1 MFFYI
6 IFSFYFP
13 FTLQLQIDI
22 ITLVF
27 FFFCNNI
34 STVKTE
40 KLSNKRKTLKFRE
53 DFRGLFFTNHDYE
66 KSQR

>member
-1 MFFYI
+1 MFLYI

-13 FTLQLQIDI
+13 FTLQLQADI

-27 FFFCNNI
+27 FLFLFFCNNI

-53 DFRGLFFTNHDYE
+53 DYFFTDHDYE